1 MIRLKDFQDD
11 DLWSLFTASAAGDLP
26 AVKQLV
32 TARPELVNAQYNY
45 TPAIH
50 FAVREGRLEIAQY
63 LIDHG
68 AQNIDY
74 RSYPFQDSLLTIAED
89 REDRAMAD
97 LLQKVAAR
105 RFPVAAGF
113 AAFLDDASRGDREAV
128 RVKLAENP
136 AMARGSDDTG
146 DTALHRAAEIGD
158 LEMMDDLIGAGAP
171 NGSGSLS
178 ASPSVEGSLA
188 N

>member
-1 MIRLKDFQDD
+1 
-11 DLWSLFTASAAGDLP
+11 
-26 AVKQLV
+26 
-32 TARPELVNAQYNY
+32 
-45 TPAIH
+45 
-50 FAVREGRLEIAQY
+50 
-63 LIDHG
+63 
-68 AQNIDY
+68 
-74 RSYPFQDSLLTIAED
+74 
-89 REDRAMAD
+89 MAD

-113 AAFLDDASRGDREAV
+113 AAFLDDASRGDRDAV
-128 RVKLAENP
+128 RGKLAENP
-136 AMARGSDDTG
+136 AMARGFDDTG

-171 NGSGSLS
+171 NGSGSLP